1 MLSELDNVVLIYL
14 TLNVDSTILSKKIVN
29 STMNLINEI
38 CYQCEKKKHHVIV
51 FIEYIIP
58 PYTLGAMFTPQI
70 QVLVKCEG
78 QGPNS
83 GSSF

>member
-38 CYQCEKKKHHVIV
+38 CYKCEKKKASCHRVYRIHNTTVHPWSDV
-51 FIEYIIP
+51 HS
-58 PYTLGAMFTPQI
+58 TNTSA
-70 QVLVKCEG
+70 CEM
-78 QGPNS
+78 
-83 GSSF
+83 